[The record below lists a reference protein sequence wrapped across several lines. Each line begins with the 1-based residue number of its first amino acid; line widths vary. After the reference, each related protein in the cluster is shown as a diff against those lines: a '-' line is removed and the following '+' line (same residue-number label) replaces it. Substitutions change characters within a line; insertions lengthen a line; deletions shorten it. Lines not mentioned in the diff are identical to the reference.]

1 MKELLSAFLDNEL
14 SEHEERRLLR
24 ALSADPELRSTWE
37 RYHLAQQALRR
48 ELGPLLANGFAAR
61 VAAGL
66 PDSAAPCGDAAAA
79 RAVAFPAA
87 LKLAGFL
94 AAAASVAALTLFGW
108 QALYAPKET
117 SAPALTT
124 AEARHV
130 VRAGSMRWNTDRREA
145 ETALNMYLVE
155 HNEFAPTSGVSGML
169 PYVRVVSYD
178 SER

>member
-14 SEHEERRLLR
+14 TEHEVRRLLQ
-24 ALSADPELRSTWE
+24 ALSADPELRAAWE
-37 RYHLAQQALRR
+37 RYHLAQQALRN
-48 ELGPLLANGFAAR
+48 ELGSVLVHGLAAR
-61 VAAGL
+61 LAASL
-66 PDSAAPCGDAAAA
+66 PDSAGTLGGAA
-79 RAVAFPAA
+79 RRALVLPAVRR
-87 LKLAGFL
+87 AGFL

-117 SAPALTT
+117 SAPSY
-124 AEARHV
+124 ARVETRQHA
-130 VRAGSMRWNTDRREA
+130 VRTGSMRWDTDRRET

-155 HNEFAPTSGVSGML
+155 HNEFAPTSGVSGIL